1 MPYFYSR
8 IFYCSYYRQRLKD
21 VDIRFYCL
29 CYRER
34 RKDIYPSP
42 GVLCSGED
50 WHKNRSAVQQD
61 MMRAKS
67 AMHYIDDM
75 ETITKEVLV
84 IFEKSKNAN
93 NSLDIYPILKL
104 WSLESVSY
112 IFLNKRLYC
121 FNDNST
127 KHTQEGQQLVDAMRE
142 LGEATLRLLF
152 LPKFWKLVPDVIP
165 PYRKFT
171 KANETLNRIA
181 KANVDNALQK
191 LDIENDNS
199 ILAKLARRNGKD
211 APVINTMSQDAMLAG
226 IDTTGYT
233 ATVFLYH
240 LASNPEKQE
249 ILYREICE
257 VVGSNDEPITE
268 SKLNQMRYLKAC
280 LHESQ
285 RMMPATIGS
294 SRTATE
300 DYVLSGYK
308 IPKGTLVINYN
319 MVTSNCSDN
328 FRDAEEFRPERW
340 LRSNPESKTAH
351 PFSSI
356 PFGHGPRS
364 CIGRRFALVQIY
376 CLVIKLLQTYKIE
389 YHGAE
394 IGIVTEFLNIPDRD
408 VRITLVNRT

>member
-1 MPYFYSR
+1 
-8 IFYCSYYRQRLKD
+8 
-21 VDIRFYCL
+21 
-29 CYRER
+29 
-34 RKDIYPSP
+34 
-42 GVLCSGED
+42 
-50 WHKNRSAVQQD
+50 

-152 LPKFWKLVPDVIP
+152 LPKLWKLVPDIIP

-240 LASNPEKQE
+240 LSSNPEKQE

-257 VVGSNDEPITE
+257 IVGSNDEPITE
-268 SKLNQMRYLKAC
+268 SKLNQMYYLKAW

-285 RMMPATIGS
+285 KMMPATIGS
-294 SRTATE
+294 SRTAME
-300 DYVLSGYK
+300 DYVLSGYE
-308 IPKGTLVINYN
+308 IPKGTLVINDN
-319 MVTSNCSDN
+319 MVTSNCSEN

-340 LRSNPESKTAH
+340 LRSNPESKTSH

-356 PFGHGPRS
+356 PFGHGP
-364 CIGRRFALVQIY
+364 
-376 CLVIKLLQTYKIE
+376 
-389 YHGAE
+389 
-394 IGIVTEFLNIPDRD
+394 
-408 VRITLVNRT
+408 

>member
-1 MPYFYSR
+1 MSYGVPTASAILLFYFR
-8 IFYCSYYRQRLKD
+8 GR
-21 VDIRFYCL
+21 
-29 CYRER
+29 RE
-34 RKDIYPSP
+34 DIYPSP
-42 GVLCSGED
+42 GVLCNGES

-61 MMRAKS
+61 LMKPKS
-67 AMHYIDDM
+67 AMYYIDDM
-75 ETITKEVLV
+75 EAIAKEVLDV
-84 IFEKSKNAN
+84 FDKSKDDSNK
-93 NSLDIYPILKL
+93 LDIYPILKL

-121 FNDNST
+121 FSSDNT
-127 KHTQEGQQLVDAMRE
+127 KTNQEGPQLVSAMRH
-142 LGEATLRLLF
+142 LGEATLELLF
-152 LPKFWKLVPDVIP
+152 LPRFWRLLPDLVPA
-165 PYRKFT
+165 YRKFT
-171 KANETLNRIA
+171 NANETLNRIA
-181 KANVDNALQK
+181 KAHVDNALQS
-191 LDIENDNS
+191 LDVENDNS

-249 ILYREICE
+249 ILYREICDI
-257 VVGSNDEPITE
+257 VGPNDDLITE

-294 SRTATE
+294 SRTATD

-319 MVTSNCSDN
+319 MVTSNCSEN
-328 FRDAEEFRPERW
+328 YRNAEEFIPERW
-340 LRSNPESKTAH
+340 LRSNPESKCSH

-376 CLVIKLLQTYKIE
+376 CLVIKLLQRYRISYQGEKI
-389 YHGAE
+389 GV
-394 IGIVTEFLNIPDRD
+394 ITEFLNIPDRD
-408 VRITLVNRT
+408 VIINLVNRT